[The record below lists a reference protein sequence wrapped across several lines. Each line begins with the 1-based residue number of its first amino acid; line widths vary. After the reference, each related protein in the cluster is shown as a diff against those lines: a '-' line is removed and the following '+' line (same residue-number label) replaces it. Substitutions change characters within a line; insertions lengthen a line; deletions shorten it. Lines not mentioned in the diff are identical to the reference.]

1 MGLSISKL
9 LSGLFGKK
17 EMRILMVGLDAA
29 GKTTILYK
37 LKLGEIVTTIPTI
50 GFNVETVEY
59 KNISFTVWDVGGQDK
74 IRPLWRHYF
83 QNTQGIIFVVD
94 SNDRDRISEARDE
107 LQRMLNEDE
116 LRDALLLVFANKQ
129 DLPNAMNPAEI
140 TDKLGLHS
148 LRQRHWYIQVNER
161 DVSAHVIFLF
171 TYTRHQHI
179 FLAPQNFRQRVPQV
193 AMVFMKDWSGY
204 PPTSREITKLLI
216 RQRIKEKK
224 VIIFDTNICKYNRGC
239 ATFHGWCHIVAI
251 ME

>member
-1 MGLSISKL
+1 
-9 LSGLFGKK
+9 
-17 EMRILMVGLDAA
+17 
-29 GKTTILYK
+29 
-37 LKLGEIVTTIPTI
+37 
-50 GFNVETVEY
+50 
-59 KNISFTVWDVGGQDK
+59 
-74 IRPLWRHYF
+74 
-83 QNTQGIIFVVD
+83 
-94 SNDRDRISEARDE
+94 
-107 LQRMLNEDE
+107 MLNEDE

-171 TYTRHQHI
+171 TYTRHQHNL
-179 FLAPQNFRQRVPQV
+179 LAPQNFRQRKSLSFCFCLDFENVILLTILEFTGVPQV

-224 VIIFDTNICKYNRGC
+224 VIIFDTNICKYNCGS